1 MIFDVIVG
9 NPPYQIS
16 LFEKGAINNNQSIPI
31 YHLFVEQT
39 KRINLDYISLII
51 PSRWFAGGL
60 GLTDFRNAMLNDNR
74 IKRIIDYVNSK
85 DCFDSLSI
93 GGGCSI
99 LLWDKNYLG
108 FCLFTSI
115 YHGKENTTLRKLNEF
130 PIFIRYN
137 EAISIIHKILFKSES
152 TFDSLLLPRNPFG
165 IPTNIYGSHYK
176 KENSILL
183 VSSKGD
189 GYIEL
194 EEVKNNKDI
203 VDHYKVMV
211 TRVMSEHGG
220 EPDKNGRMSVISR
233 IRVLNPSEVCTDSY
247 LIIDCQKDKNKAYNI
262 ASYLK
267 NKFTRFLLLQSTSS
281 INLSKN
287 TYRFIPI
294 QEFSK
299 PWTDNELYE
308 KYNLTKEEIEFIE
321 SMIKPMN

>member
-1 MIFDVIVG
+1 MI
-9 NPPYQIS
+9 NP
-16 LFEKGAINNNQSIPI
+16 
-31 YHLFVEQT
+31 
-39 KRINLDYISLII
+39 DYISLII

-60 GLTDFRNAMLNDNR
+60 GLTEFRKCILNDNR

-99 LLWDKNYLG
+99 LLMDKNYSG

-115 YHGKENTTLRKLNEF
+115 YHGKENTALRKLNEF
-130 PIFIRYN
+130 SIFIRYN
-137 EAISIIHKILFKSES
+137 EAINIIHKIHFMSEP

-165 IPTNIYGSHYK
+165 IPTNIYGSPCK
-176 KENSILL
+176 KENSLLL

-194 EEVKNNKDI
+194 NEIKNNKDI

-220 EPDKNGRMSVISR
+220 EPDKNGMMSVISR

-262 ASYLK
+262 TSYLK
-267 NKFTRFLLLQSTSS
+267 NKFTRFLLLQATSS

-294 QEFSK
+294 QDFSK
-299 PWTDNELYE
+299 PWTDKELYE
-308 KYNLTKEEIEFIE
+308 KYNLTKEEIGFIE